1 MNGGAMLDPNDRA
14 STLAN
19 RLPLGMGVI
28 ALAFVLLA
36 ATAMPAYL
44 LGERPTMTR
53 SKRGL
58 PR

>member
-1 MNGGAMLDPNDRA
+1 MLDPNDRA

-28 ALAFVLLA
+28 ALAFVILA
-36 ATAMPAYL
+36 ATAMAAYL
-44 LGERPTMTR
+44 LGERPTMAR